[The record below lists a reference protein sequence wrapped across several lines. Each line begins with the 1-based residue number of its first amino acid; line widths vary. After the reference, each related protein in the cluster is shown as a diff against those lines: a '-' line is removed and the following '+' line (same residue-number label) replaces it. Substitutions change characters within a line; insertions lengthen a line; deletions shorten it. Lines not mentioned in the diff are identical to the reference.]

1 MGILVI
7 LTYPN
12 NHAMLIKTT
21 SAIPE
26 ITAGDDTLLRVILHP
41 DNEPLPIGYSLAH
54 ARLKPGKVS
63 YPHTL
68 KSTEVY
74 YILEGEGM
82 MHIDDETSMVYPGQS
97 VFIPAYSRQFIE
109 NRGVGDLVFLCI
121 VNPAWRC
128 EDVIILD

>member
-1 MGILVI
+1 MI
-7 LTYPN
+7 
-12 NHAMLIKTT
+12 IKTT

-41 DNEPLPIGYSLAH
+41 DNEPLPIGYSFAH

-63 YPHTL
+63 YPHIL

-82 MHIDDETSMVYPGQS
+82 MHIDDETSMVYPGQT
-97 VFIPAYSRQFIE
+97 VFIPANSRQFIE
-109 NRGVGDLVFLCI
+109 NRGEADLIFLCI
-121 VNPAWRC
+121 VNPAWRG
-128 EDVIILD
+128 EDEEVLPGR